1 MDDNCFLVGSP
12 QASGQHILVRSDV
25 LWISGNLTAACSAP
39 VFGEN
44 RPGKEQEGTSFSLA
58 RLVLLR

>member
-12 QASGQHILVRSDV
+12 QASGQHMPGRRSDV

-44 RPGKEQEGTSFSLA
+44 RPGKEQEGNFLF
-58 RLVLLR
+58 R